1 MHGFIAHM
9 PFDELINHAKGFLA
23 SFQELKDSSD
33 LSSEELFLLRCMC
46 KDIFCCLTGEFDTG
60 DYISSPVIKSEKEVG
75 NLFALA
81 QRAASLFRV
90 EMENEEPEW
99 MPERQAYMR
108 IQMLMYRLKI
118 AFEYFSVKRRNDC
131 DSNGEFPG
139 SESLIDTVRS
149 IFDEFHSV
157 ISHYPRIRPLV
168 DRAQLLG
175 NSSFNESSTAVPPPP
190 KNESEWMLW
199 QPSLL
204 ARYNYEY
211 QLLFSPNSVKRSRKS
226 SPFEVL
232 EKGISICQQIS
243 WGHND
248 TNKYKMNSLSSL
260 RSLLIAFWLETG
272 SQDYS
277 EGIL

>member
-1 MHGFIAHM
+1 M
-9 PFDELINHAKGFLA
+9 PFDELLNHAEGFLV
-23 SFQELKDSSD
+23 SFQELKNSSD

-60 DYISSPVIKSEKEVG
+60 DYIPSPVIKSEKQAG
-75 NLFALA
+75 NLFILA
-81 QRAASLFRV
+81 QLAASLFRV
-90 EMENEEPEW
+90 EMEEEEEPEW

-131 DSNGEFPG
+131 DSDGEFPG
-139 SESLIDTVRS
+139 SKSFIDTIRS
-149 IFDEFHSV
+149 IFDDFHSV

-175 NSSFNESSTAVPPPP
+175 HPSFNESSAAVPPLP

-211 QLLFSPNSVKRSRKS
+211 QRLFSTKSVKRSRKS
-226 SPFEVL
+226 SSFEVL
-232 EKGISICQQIS
+232 EKGISICQQIN
-243 WGHND
+243 WDHTD
-248 TNKYKMNSLSSL
+248 TSKYKMNSLSSL

-272 SQDYS
+272 IQDYS